1 MCDEVYFKGVKI
13 GTRIKP
19 FMYGTLDGVNID
31 ILYRKEL
38 KPCPCGNKA
47 TLIMDGKV
55 AVRFGV
61 FCTNPN
67 CTECPTS
74 YRYYWSWFHNA
85 TKAVD
90 EWNKTIENLQKMV
103 GENIQ
108 NEKITYKEGER

>member
-19 FMYGTLDGVNID
+19 FMYGTLNGVNLD
-31 ILYRKEL
+31 ILYGKEL

-47 TLIMDGKV
+47 TLIMDGIV

-85 TKAVD
+85 AKAVD

-108 NEKITYKEGER
+108 NEKSNE